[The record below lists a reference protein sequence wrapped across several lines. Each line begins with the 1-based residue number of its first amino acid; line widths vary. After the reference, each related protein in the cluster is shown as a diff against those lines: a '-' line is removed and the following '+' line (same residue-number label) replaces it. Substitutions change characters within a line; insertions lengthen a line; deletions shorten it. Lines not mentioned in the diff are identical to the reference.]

1 MDFGYD
7 ILNVDDKER
16 VPSLSCSSK
25 VVIHL
30 KTTDAKDI
38 IWELMY

>member
-30 KTTDAKDI
+30 KTKMQKI
-38 IWELMY
+38 LFGN